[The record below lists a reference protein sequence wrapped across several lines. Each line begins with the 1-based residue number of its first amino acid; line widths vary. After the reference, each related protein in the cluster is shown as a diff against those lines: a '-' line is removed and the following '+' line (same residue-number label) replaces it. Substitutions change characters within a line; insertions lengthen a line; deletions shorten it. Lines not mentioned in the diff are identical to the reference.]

1 MNNKGIILGNG
12 PSLSTIDLTSLSNYT
27 TIGMNAAYRYW
38 EKINWFP
45 TCYICCD
52 YALYKTH
59 HKKINE
65 FIENKTFQHVIL
77 MREFKQYNEDI
88 ENIEN
93 VHLIDSKKVKSKYT
107 TVTTGSM
114 AYYFLHD
121 ILNIN
126 TIYIAGI
133 DCKYVDVLNESNL
146 MTRET
151 TDVTRKLQIADKV
164 KVNPN
169 YFFDDYQQV
178 NDIYH
183 IPNQDLHYQ
192 SWKVIKNL
200 KSNIKNICPT
210 SPLDLFDKCV
220 LDDITYIN
228 VSEKTVSH
236 GKKVISVLIIFNE
249 KYNLNKI
256 FTYFHHNFIPVDFR
270 VYILNNQ
277 STTSDEINMFKKD
290 FNEYKKKYGNDLNIV
305 MTCKYSSITE
315 KELKTIK
322 SYECAT
328 NNIVHLN
335 ENDNEETIDLK
346 IKDLFKNEI

>member
-12 PSLSTIDLTSLSNYT
+12 PSLSTIELTSLSNYI

-59 HKKINE
+59 HVKINE
-65 FIENKTFQHVIL
+65 FIKNKTFQHIIL
-77 MREFKQYNEDI
+77 MREFKQYNENI

-93 VHLIDSKKVKSKYT
+93 VHLIDCKKVKSKYAT
-107 TVTTGSM
+107 LTTGSM
-114 AYYFLHD
+114 AYYFFHD

-126 TIYIAGI
+126 YIYIAGI

-151 TDVTRKLQIADKV
+151 TDVTRKLQITEKV
-164 KVNPN
+164 KANPN
-169 YFFDDYQQV
+169 YFFDDYQEI

-200 KSNIKNICPT
+200 KSNIKNICQI

-220 LDDITYIN
+220 LDDVTYIN
-228 VSEKTVSH
+228 VDEKSVSH
-236 GKKVISVLIIFNE
+236 GKKVISVLIIFNK
-249 KYNLNKI
+249 KYNLSKI
-256 FTYFHHNFIPVDFR
+256 FTYFHRSFIPVDFR
-270 VYILNNQ
+270 VYILNKQ
-277 STTSDEINMFKKD
+277 STTSDEVNIFKKD
-290 FNEYKKKYGNDLNIV
+290 FNIYKKKYGNDLNIV
-305 MTCKYSSITE
+305 ISRKYSSIAE
-315 KELKTIK
+315 NELETIK

-335 ENDNEETIDLK
+335 ENDNEETIKLK
-346 IKDLFKNEI
+346 IKELFKNEI